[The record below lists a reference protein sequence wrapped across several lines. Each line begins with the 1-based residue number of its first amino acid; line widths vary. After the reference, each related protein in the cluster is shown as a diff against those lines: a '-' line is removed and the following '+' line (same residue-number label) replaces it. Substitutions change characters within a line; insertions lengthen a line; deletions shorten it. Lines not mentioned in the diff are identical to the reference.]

1 MASFKQHLSFSRID
15 ELSNQLERMME
26 ASFEPGC
33 KGDDGNKSNKNRNL
47 RSAHHSRNFESTIMA
62 RINNVEERLLQ
73 TSNTLEKILE
83 IVSLTSHVRI
93 FSEFISCS
101 CNYSWYESM
110 YNNDDYKCCNIAHF
124 CSCSYTCYLLYL
136 LIGRCVLKNIWQCY
150 RCVPR
155 LKAEGWD
162 KIWDIMKIYFG
173 VFILKL
179 FLRCVFKLVIFRCYK
194 N

>member
-93 FSEFISCS
+93 FSQ
-101 CNYSWYESM
+101 N
-110 YNNDDYKCCNIAHF
+110 
-124 CSCSYTCYLLYL
+124 LYL
-136 LIGRCVLKNIWQCY
+136 APVIIHDMNRCTVMMTTNVVILHTFAVVAIH
-150 RCVPR
+150 
-155 LKAEGWD
+155 A
-162 KIWDIMKIYFG
+162 IY
-173 VFILKL
+173 
-179 FLRCVFKLVIFRCYK
+179 YTY
-194 N
+194 